1 MRAPHMLDDVGKFF
15 VGSFSRFVCF
25 DEQHVWLQAPLT
37 GSNSCRSL
45 IHSPSACRRSL
56 GVMPELPEVE
66 QFRRILLPLVSHPS
80 SPHGLEVELARDNPP
95 RKWLSADDVQ
105 AITRTY
111 FCADVLRKGK
121 LICMVLRAMSG
132 SDAPKSSKAK
142 AASAPDGNVK
152 YLYLHMGMTGRI
164 ATPGKACRFLEGVKD
179 DDGTVFPPSHT
190 YLLLKAGPYQVAFS
204 DPRKFGSAIL
214 SDDTAAMDALAPDAL
229 HTLQSAQSDPSVLVE
244 TILPKLE
251 QKSMA
256 IKPLLMDQK
265 RVLAG
270 VGNWVADE
278 VLYQCEMHP
287 DQNFLSTEQAQS
299 LCDALFRI
307 LSTAVDRLDSDQE
320 FPEEWLFHYR
330 WTNKKAAKD
339 HKGRSLTFVVRLAR
353 SVSRF
358 ETGFTGC
365 SHFVFVQTSGGRT
378 SAIVASMQKL
388 KKQQSNA
395 GRKKVAAAANSRKVK
410 TEEAVDSAAPDEK
423 NGSATPT
430 SKPKAASKARQT
442 ATKRKEAAAASVD
455 DGPVRRKSPRVAKK

>member
-1 MRAPHMLDDVGKFF
+1 
-15 VGSFSRFVCF
+15 
-25 DEQHVWLQAPLT
+25 
-37 GSNSCRSL
+37 
-45 IHSPSACRRSL
+45 
-56 GVMPELPEVE
+56 MPELPEVE
-66 QFRRILLPLVSHPS
+66 QFRRILLPLVSQAS
-80 SPHGLEVELARDNPP
+80 SPHGLEVELVRDNPP

-105 AITRTY
+105 AITRAY

-121 LICMVLRAMSG
+121 LLCMVLRGMSF
-132 SDAPKSSKAK
+132 DDAAPKKSKAK
-142 AASAPDGNVK
+142 VASAPDGKVK

-164 ATPGKACRFLEGVKD
+164 AAPGKACRFLEGVKD

-190 YLLLKAGPYQVAFS
+190 YLLLKAGQYQVAFS

-229 HTLQSAQSDPSVLVE
+229 HTLQSAQSDPSILVE

-307 LSTAVDRLDSDQE
+307 LSTAVDRLDNDQE
-320 FPEEWLFHYR
+320 FPEEWLFHFR

-339 HKGRSLTFVVRLAR
+339 HKGRTLTFVVRSASWFKTSSTECL
-353 SVSRF
+353 
-358 ETGFTGC
+358 
-365 SHFVFVQTSGGRT
+365 HFVFVQTSGGRT

-395 GRKKVAAAANSRKVK
+395 GRKKVASAANSRKVK
-410 TEEAVDSAAPDEK
+410 TQEAVDSAAQDET
-423 NGSATPT
+423 NGSSTAT
-430 SKPKAASKARQT
+430 SKPKAAPKVRQT
-442 ATKRKEAAAASVD
+442 PTKRKASAPATED
-455 DGPVRRKSPRVAKK
+455 DGKVRRKSPRVAKT

>member
-1 MRAPHMLDDVGKFF
+1 VVQLSDCTCQRSTPH
-15 VGSFSRFVCF
+15 SFLVLFLLSYC
-25 DEQHVWLQAPLT
+25 
-37 GSNSCRSL
+37 
-45 IHSPSACRRSL
+45 SL

-66 QFRRILLPLVSHPS
+66 QFRRILLPLVSQPS
-80 SPHGLEVELARDNPP
+80 SPHGLEVELVRDNPP

-121 LICMVLRAMSG
+121 LICMVLREMSG
-132 SDAPKSSKAK
+132 DDSTPKKSKTK

-179 DDGTVFPPSHT
+179 DDGTVFPPSYT

-229 HTLQSAQSDPSVLVE
+229 HTLQRAQSDPSVLVE

-287 DQNFLSTEQAQS
+287 DQNFLSTEQAQA

-307 LSTAVDRLDSDQE
+307 LSTAVDRLDNDLE
-320 FPEEWLFHYR
+320 FPEEWLFRYR

-339 HKGRSLTFVVRLAR
+339 HKGRSLTFVVRLVR
-353 SVSRF
+353 SVSRL
-358 ETGFTGC
+358 ETGFTEC
-365 SHFVFVQTSGGRT
+365 LRFVFVQTSGGRT

-388 KKQQSNA
+388 KEQQSNA
-395 GRKKVAAAANSRKVK
+395 GRKKVAAAANSRKVR
-410 TEEAVDSAAPDEK
+410 TEEAVDRAAQDET
-423 NGSATPT
+423 NGSATAT
-430 SKPKAASKARQT
+430 SKPKAAPKARQT
-442 ATKRKEAAAASVD
+442 PTKRKTSAPATED
-455 DGPVRRKSPRVAKK
+455 DGKVRRKSPRDAKT